1 MENKSSDIEAS
12 SSQPIPQVRTSSFS
26 TGSAADDAASTSTPR
41 PAPSSSTEATV
52 GNNSSANPAPY
63 QKRNSLG
70 AVPTR
75 TSSKNGPSPDTPG
88 NLLPDGSSNARKR
101 RKRRDGDSSSVNTG
115 HSTTEGRTHK
125 PHHGGGIS
133 KFFSVFLNC
142 CRAPDTSGD
151 APRKAAQK
159 PQSKSGTRSTPE
171 VPGQKNLS
179 LQGSGTDS
187 ESKEEEK
194 KPQIQPDGDVQMI
207 TPSINS
213 HVPVVSEKQALLGE
227 KLFIEK
233 PTLSE
238 ESSDVPK
245 APEPARVDAPMAVV
259 DDYEAIRPSTSSPVP
274 QPILG
279 PTKEDVTMAEI
290 EAEVIKTKAPVVKT
304 ELPSIPAPEEEE
316 PVEIKPA
323 VEDHTPAA
331 DEKTQ
336 DPTVEVQPVE
346 QKQWLLPPLK
356 PEMQGKKCLVLDLD
370 ETLVHSSFK
379 LIHQADFTIPVEIE
393 GAYHNVYVIKRPG
406 VDQFMKR
413 VGELYEV
420 VVFTASVSKY
430 GDPLLDQLDINH
442 VVHHRLFR
450 ESCFN
455 HQGNYVK
462 DLSQLGRDLKDTIII
477 DNSPTSYIFHPQ
489 HAVPISS
496 WFSDAHDNELLDLIP
511 VLEDLS
517 GVGVRDVS
525 MVLDVSM

>member
-12 SSQPIPQVRTSSFS
+12 SSQPIPQ
-26 TGSAADDAASTSTPR
+26 
-41 PAPSSSTEATV
+41 
-52 GNNSSANPAPY
+52 
-63 QKRNSLG
+63 KRNSLL

-75 TSSKNGPSPDTPG
+75 TSSKNGPSPDTSESA
-88 NLLPDGSSNARKR
+88 LPDGSSNARKR
-101 RKRRDGDSSSVNTG
+101 RKRKDGDGSSVNTG
-115 HSTTEGRTHK
+115 HSTTEGRPHK
-125 PHHGGGIS
+125 PNQGGGIS
-133 KFFSVFLNC
+133 KFFSVFLKC
-142 CRAPDTSGD
+142 CSAPDTSSDVPG
-151 APRKAAQK
+151 PRKAQQK
-159 PQSKSGTRSTPE
+159 PQSVRGTRPNAE
-171 VPGQKNLS
+171 VPGPKNNS
-179 LQGSGTDS
+179 LKDSGIDT
-187 ESKEEEK
+187 ESKDVVMEDRKAE
-194 KPQIQPDGDVQMI
+194 IHADGDVQMT
-207 TPSINS
+207 TPTISTS
-213 HVPVVSEKQALLGE
+213 EPGLSEKQGLLGE
-227 KLFIEK
+227 KLAIEK
-233 PTLSE
+233 PTPTE
-238 ESSDVPK
+238 VSSVATK
-245 APEPARVDAPMAVV
+245 APELAARTMTVEDM
-259 DDYEAIRPSTSSPVP
+259 DTIRPYTSSPVP
-274 QPILG
+274 QPIHA
-279 PTKEDVTMAEI
+279 PTKDEVTKA
-290 EAEVIKTKAPVVKT
+290 EAETDVIKPKPPVVMT
-304 ELPSIPAPEEEE
+304 ESPPISAPEEEKTGE
-316 PVEIKPA
+316 VRPQVE
-323 VEDHTPAA
+323 EHDQAA
-331 DEKTQ
+331 DE
-336 DPTVEVQPVE
+336 QPRDAAVDIQSVE

-393 GAYHNVYVIKRPG
+393 GSYHNVYVIKRPG

-430 GDPLLDQLDINH
+430 GDPLLDQLDINR

>member
-1 MENKSSDIEAS
+1 MENRSSDIE
-12 SSQPIPQVRTSSFS
+12 QV
-26 TGSAADDAASTSTPR
+26 P
-41 PAPSSSTEATV
+41 P
-52 GNNSSANPAPY
+52 
-63 QKRNSLG
+63 KRNSLL

-75 TSSKNGPSPDTPG
+75 TSSKNGPSSTSTVNAG
-88 NLLPDGSSNARKR
+88 GVADGGSNPRKR
-101 RKRRDGDSSSVNTG
+101 RKRKDGEAGSVNSG
-115 HSTTEGRTHK
+115 HSTGEGRTHK
-125 PHHGGGIS
+125 SNSGGGGIS

-142 CRAPDTSGD
+142 CRAPDSAHNVEDVG
-151 APRKAAQK
+151 PRVVEK
-159 PQSKSGTRSTPE
+159 PQNELGRRSLTAE
-171 VPGQKNLS
+171 VPISKPGPR
-179 LQGSGTDS
+179 DS
-187 ESKEEEK
+187 TNDTESKEK
-194 KPQIQPDGDVQMI
+194 MDR
-207 TPSINS
+207 S
-213 HVPVVSEKQALLGE
+213 HMESGNKTSVGPVVETEEDAERSG
-227 KLFIEK
+227 KLAVIAPNVLTENQPIPQVSTK
-233 PTLSE
+233 DKLPTLPLTE
-238 ESSDVPK
+238 ERLESPLATTGEID
-245 APEPARVDAPMAVV
+245 
-259 DDYEAIRPSTSSPVP
+259 AIRPSTSSPAP
-274 QPILG
+274 AQRTIPRA
-279 PTKEDVTMAEI
+279 TEDV
-290 EAEVIKTKAPVVKT
+290 VIRDVEPDPDYAKAAAVRT
-304 ELPSIPAPEEEE
+304 ELPPLPTEGEESQNNLTKPHVEDAPPTVDQAHERIVAEE
-316 PVEIKPA
+316 PQ
-323 VEDHTPAA
+323 AA
-331 DEKTQ
+331 S
-336 DPTVEVQPVE
+336 E
-346 QKQWLLPPLK
+346 QKQWLLPPVK
-356 PEMQGKKCLVLDLD
+356 PEHQGRKCLVLDLD

-430 GDPLLDQLDINH
+430 GDPLLDQLDIHH

-517 GVGVRDVS
+517 GNGVKDVS